1 MWYTILV
8 TKKYIKNPCSSTTEN
23 AIQYNN
29 AQNIEKKRNEN
40 QIETTNTINLN
51 PSNISKCKLVRK
63 DTSNTKNNSSIQQKK
78 HNKFAF
84 IVGDSMF
91 KDIGG
96 YLLTRPIKSKI
107 YREGETF
114 FIGQNGE
121 GAVLY

>member
-8 TKKYIKNPCSSTTEN
+8 TKKYIKTHVV
-23 AIQYNN
+23 AQLKMQYSV
-29 AQNIEKKRNEN
+29 KCKRNEN

-51 PSNISKCKLVRK
+51 PSNITKCKLVRK

-84 IVGDSMF
+84 IVGHSMF

-107 YREGETF
+107 YREGATF

-121 GAVLY
+121 GAGLY